1 MRYMHRDH
9 CHSSTLGCTPRRDN
23 SCVLTEESHRL
34 RDNLDIIIMLHG
46 ILTEGRVVLT
56 QPDWSS
62 PKRDY
67 MSDIHTPPNTEEEGD
82 SDYPWRYEKVLK
94 YLCMFD
100 IPLAGFL
107 IKSIVICYML
117 LAVRPKFGSAFP
129 AGYVL

>member
-1 MRYMHRDH
+1 MHRDR

-56 QPDWSS
+56 
-62 PKRDY
+62 
-67 MSDIHTPPNTEEEGD
+67 M
-82 SDYPWRYEKVLK
+82 
-94 YLCMFD
+94 
-100 IPLAGFL
+100 
-107 IKSIVICYML
+107 KSIEIFVYVRHSASVFFFLVSSRLLYVTCL

-129 AGYVL
+129 AGSVL